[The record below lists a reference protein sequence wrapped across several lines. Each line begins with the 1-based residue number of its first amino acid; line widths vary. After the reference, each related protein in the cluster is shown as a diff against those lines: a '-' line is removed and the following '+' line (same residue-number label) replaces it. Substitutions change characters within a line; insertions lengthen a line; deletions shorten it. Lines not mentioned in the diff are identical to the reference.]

1 MVVTVGSPMDRMTV
15 RRFSPILVVAAS
27 CGLLMKVLD
36 CKKLIPIMASSS
48 IVD

>member
-1 MVVTVGSPMDRMTV
+1 MAVTVGSPMDRMTV
-15 RRFSPILVVAAS
+15 RRFSLILVVAS